1 MPYKPYRCGVDCRG
15 GYYCLI
21 CLFVF
26 NLRKIWTRIKKIRT
40 KKSALEKTPSTMDAH
55 QNTEDG

>member
-1 MPYKPYRCGVDCRG
+1 MG
-15 GYYCLI
+15 
-21 CLFVF
+21 
-26 NLRKIWTRIKKIRT
+26 KIQKKLVAYIWKKFKKIRT